1 MVEGFEGK
9 KWKPISNQDD
19 SGRNLIELSA
29 IKLEERKK
37 LCIPIFFKNI
47 IMIVYNLQNTNVTI
61 PWYYPA
67 PYISLIIMTEYL
79 FLQKFS

>member
-9 KWKPISNQDD
+9 KWKPNSNQDD

-47 IMIVYNLQNTNVTI
+47 IMIVYNLQNTNVTV
-61 PWYYPA
+61 PWNYPA
-67 PYISLIIMTEYL
+67 PDISLIIMTEYL

>member
-47 IMIVYNLQNTNVTI
+47 IMIVYNL
-61 PWYYPA
+61 
-67 PYISLIIMTEYL
+67 
-79 FLQKFS
+79 